1 MVFRGWLVHEKTRML
16 LRVVKLLLG
25 EVQFPE
31 LDPSDGIHLEGD
43 DGLFELT
50 PVLLGNEGLHLLHLV
65 LGQFPTVEDIL
76 GSLGPVRKE
85 LEVFLVRVLLGET
98 QRSHLT
104 VRGGLMEI
112 PCLTTLVVGFHPSF
126 LHPTVHS
133 VLMVHVDQTVPTG
146 DLDRPDERVARLA
159 HLHFGRGLH
168 RDELTL
174 GSEDPKEGYQ
184 LVVVLNSDRLHGYDI
199 IRKPSGFKN

>member
-1 MVFRGWLVHEKTRML
+1 MHKKTRIL
-16 LRVVKLLLG
+16 LRVVNLLLG
-25 EVQFPE
+25 KVQLPE

-50 PVLLGNEGLHLLHLV
+50 PVLLGNETLHLGNFLLSQ
-65 LGQFPTVEDIL
+65 LPTIQNIL

-112 PCLTTLVVGFHPSF
+112 PRLTTLVVGFHPSF

-146 DLDRPDERVARLA
+146 DLDRPDERVPGLA
-159 HLHFGRGLH
+159 HLHFRLGLH
-168 RDELTL
+168 RDELTF

-184 LVVVLNSDRLHGYDI
+184 LVVVLNSDRLHGDDI